1 MAFIV
6 NETEIQQLGGN
17 KGLSILFCTYTNTA
31 GSTGGTLTPGYAVG
45 GGTALADAK
54 QIRRIKAVIPIPGNT
69 AGNAPIA
76 AAPTFD
82 SVSQADNVVLTTVAD
97 QDGQLMII
105 GESWGS

>member
-31 GSTGGTLTPGYAVG
+31 GSTGGTLTPGYSVG
-45 GGTALADAK
+45 GGSALADAK
-54 QIRRIKAVIPIPGNT
+54 QIRRIKAVIPVAGNT

-76 AAPTFD
+76 ATPTWD
-82 SVSQADNVVLTTVAD
+82 ATNQADTVALTTVAD
-97 QDGQLMII
+97 QDGQLLII